1 MDSYRGFGV
10 TMVEDDNI
18 EIQDENGQ
26 PVIAKGYYCQ
36 IYADFDCNM
45 EIDSFLIC
53 TPKVRHIWRCIFLWA
68 KQEEKTKRTRQNSK
82 SML

>member
-45 EIDSFLIC
+45 EIDSFLLTEGVNIPRAM
-53 TPKVRHIWRCIFLWA
+53 T
-68 KQEEKTKRTRQNSK
+68 KQRRQYAIS
-82 SML
+82 

>member
-1 MDSYRGFGV
+1 
-10 TMVEDDNI
+10 MVEDDNI

-45 EIDSFLIC
+45 EIDSFLLTEGVNIPSQSYDEAEKAIC
-53 TPKVRHIWRCIFLWA
+53 HLIDNGY
-68 KQEEKTKRTRQNSK
+68 E
-82 SML
+82 M